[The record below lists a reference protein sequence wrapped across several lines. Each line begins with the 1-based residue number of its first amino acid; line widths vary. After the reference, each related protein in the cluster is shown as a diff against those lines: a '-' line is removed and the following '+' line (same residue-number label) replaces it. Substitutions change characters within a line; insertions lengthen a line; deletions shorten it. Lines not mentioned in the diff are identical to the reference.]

1 MKTSLL
7 VAAASLAVAL
17 PSSAATATPRHTA
30 KLHVSSSTPLRLK
43 GTGFARHEKVKVL
56 LRANAVYRQ
65 IVRTGSKG
73 GFTIEFPSAVPDRCM
88 GYVATA
94 RGATGDMAALKVMPL
109 ECAPTLGPPT
119 Q

>member
-1 MKTSLL
+1 MKATLL
-7 VAAASLAVAL
+7 VAAVSLAVAV
-17 PSSAATATPRHTA
+17 PAIGAAAPGHTA

-43 GTGFARHEKVKVL
+43 GTGFARYEKVKVL

-73 GFTIEFPSAVPDRCM
+73 GFTIEFPAAVPDRCL

-94 RGATGDMAALKVMPL
+94 RGASGDMATLKVMPL